1 MGRPCAASQR
11 GRPSAAGSRTDCT
24 ICGARPR
31 WAAMR
36 NSRPSVSG
44 RSTATRVGRM
54 TSPMASRNVSSTR
67 RRSKPAAKTRLNAL
81 STRAS
86 AALSHDVSSAAAA
99 RAVGSGVEGERS
111 ILISRMSRC
120 LSRACRRTVS
130 SSRVVKPSGT
140 MKSAVASSSP
150 AAPTATTS
158 APGAT
163 SRAPLT
169 NVLRAPAGPALS
181 RSTRSISTRRS
192 VLMAS
197 ASEGASKIVKPPS
210 PRNRRVRSAS
220 SGVTIKTVFTRSPGR

>member
-24 ICGARPR
+24 IWGARPR

-86 AALSHDVSSAAAA
+86 AALSHDVSSAAA
-99 RAVGSGVEGERS
+99 RAAGSGVEGKRS
-111 ILISRMSRC
+111 ILTSRMSRC

-181 RSTRSISTRRS
+181 RRTRSISTRRS
-192 VLMAS
+192 VLTAS

-210 PRNRRVRSAS
+210 PRSRRVRSAS